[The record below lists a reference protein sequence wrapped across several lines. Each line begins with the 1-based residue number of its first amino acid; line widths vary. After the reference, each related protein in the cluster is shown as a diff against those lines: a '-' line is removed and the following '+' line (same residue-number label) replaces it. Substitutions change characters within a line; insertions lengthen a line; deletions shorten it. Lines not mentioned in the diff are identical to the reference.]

1 MGILKA
7 LGIRMRAE
15 VEAVPEG
22 HGLTARDGAPV
33 MSRADPV
40 TGRALTFDRR
50 GFDGRGTRDEERVRK
65 LRRRR

>member
-1 MGILKA
+1 MGILRA

-15 VEAVPEG
+15 VEAAPEG

-33 MSRADPV
+33 MSRADPA

-50 GFDGRGTRDEERVRK
+50 GFDGRGTRDEVRAK
-65 LRRRR
+65 GLRRR